1 MKLSLAVLAA
11 LLPVVAAKAR
21 RRQNKKALA
30 NMDLSNVQIKASSKT
45 GGGLLSKARRLDGDD
60 EEVTWIA
67 GYSLRF
73 NA

>member
-11 LLPVVAAKAR
+11 PLPAVAAKAR
-21 RRQNKKALA
+21 RRQNKKTLA
-30 NMDLSNVQIKASSKT
+30 DMDLSNVQIKAASKT
-45 GGGLLSKARRLDGDD
+45 GGSLLSKARRLDDGD